1 MKTQTPD
8 QTSSVNTALADYL
21 DSKKE
26 AILAD
31 WRGLVLGDGAINA
44 ARSINTVALTNRL
57 PFIFDDL
64 NNTLRR
70 YRANKFADESVHDA
84 REHGASRWR
93 QGYELSEVMRELKHF
108 RSVLIYRLKQFEGAH
123 PDHGM
128 AELLF
133 VATILHRFMDE
144 MVIEVTEEF
153 LTAQLEMKEE
163 IFRRRLQKPPPT
175 E

>member
-1 MKTQTPD
+1 MNQKKPAQS
-8 QTSSVNTALADYL
+8 SSVNAALADFL
-21 DSKKE
+21 DSRKE
-26 AILAD
+26 AIMAD
-31 WRGLVLGDGAINA
+31 WHGLVLGDSTINA

-64 NNTLRR
+64 NDTLRR

-84 REHGASRWR
+84 REHGATRWR

-108 RSVLIYRLKQFEGAH
+108 RSVLIYQLKQFEAAH

-128 AELLF
+128 AALLF
-133 VATILHRFMDE
+133 VATILHRFIDE

-163 IFRRRLQKPPPT
+163 IFRRRLEKPPSH
-175 E
+175 